1 VKTTP
6 FAHLQGTRLEDY
18 LETVFLFQ
26 MKEQAPY
33 FVSEQL
39 LAQPA
44 FVEFGLY
51 GFHSPLGA
59 WLMNLKAINKGY

>member
-1 VKTTP
+1 
-6 FAHLQGTRLEDY
+6 
-18 LETVFLFQ
+18 